1 LATEVTIPN
10 LGYTMTVAK
19 ILKWL
24 KSVGDPVQA
33 GEVLLE
39 IETDK
44 VNYGIESPAGGVV
57 KLILVQPGD
66 EVPVG
71 GLVAVV
77 GTADEIVDA
86 RHYAKKEAEKPI
98 REAVQPAR
106 PKEAASPGSP
116 PAEERRF
123 VSPLARR
130 MAREKGIDLSLV
142 TGSGSGGR
150 VKMADVEKYLG
161 GTREKK
167 IEGPLPPPQAPE
179 IAEVLPLT
187 TMRRRIA
194 QRLVQSFHEA
204 PHFNLCTEVDM
215 TEVKRALAVL
225 DEKGG
230 PDEGAKI
237 SINDIFIKAV
247 ALTLRGH
254 RRLNSRLNGDRIEIM
269 RRINVGLAVALEDGL
284 IVPAIEK
291 ADEKRLGQIARERK
305 DLTERA
311 RQGRLA
317 LGEIERGTFTVSNLG
332 MYDIVFFTSILNPP
346 QSGILSIG
354 KTMDRPVVRDGAVVI
369 RAILEMSL
377 AVDHRIVDGA
387 MGARFL
393 QDLKLGLENPVLLM

>member
-1 LATEVTIPN
+1 MAAEVTIPN

-24 KSVGDPVQA
+24 KSVGDPVKA
-33 GEVLLE
+33 GEILLE

-98 REAVQPAR
+98 PEAVQSAR
-106 PKEAASPGSP
+106 PKEAGSSGPP

-123 VSPLARR
+123 VSPLAKR

-142 TGSGSGGR
+142 SGSGYGGR
-150 VKMADVEKYLG
+150 VKMADVERYLG
-161 GTREKK
+161 GPKEKK
-167 IEGPLPPPQAPE
+167 IEGPLLPQPPE
-179 IAEVLPLT
+179 IAEVIPLT
-187 TMRRRIA
+187 TMRRKIA
-194 QRLVQSFHEA
+194 QRLAQSFHEA

-215 TEVKRALAVL
+215 TEVKRALAGL
-225 DEKGG
+225 GEKGG

-237 SINDIFIKAV
+237 SISDIFIKAV

-254 RRLNSRLNGDRIEIM
+254 PRLNSRLNGDRIEIM

-291 ADEKRLGQIARERK
+291 ADEKRLGQIAKERK

-317 LGEIERGTFTVSNLG
+317 LSEIERGTFTISNLG
-332 MYDIVFFTSILNPP
+332 MYDIIFFTSILNPP

-369 RAILEMSL
+369 RPILEMSL

-387 MGARFL
+387 MGANFL
-393 QDLKLGLENPVLLM
+393 QDLKLGLENSVLLM

>member
-1 LATEVTIPN
+1 VATEVTIPN

-24 KSVGDPVQA
+24 KSVGDPVKA
-33 GEVLLE
+33 GEILLE

-44 VNYGIESPAGGVV
+44 VNYGIESPASGVV
-57 KLILVQPGD
+57 KLILARPGD

-71 GLVAVV
+71 GLVAVL
-77 GTADEIVDA
+77 GMADEIVDA
-86 RHYAKKEAEKPI
+86 RHYAKKEAETPI
-98 REAVQPAR
+98 REAVPSAR
-106 PKEAASPGSP
+106 PKEAGSSGSP

-123 VSPLARR
+123 VSPLAKR

-142 TGSGSGGR
+142 SGSGSGGR
-150 VKMADVEKYLG
+150 VKMADVEKYLS
-161 GTREKK
+161 GTQEKK
-167 IEGPLPPPQAPE
+167 IEVPLPSGSPE
-179 IAEVLPLT
+179 IAEVIPLT

-215 TEVKRALAVL
+215 TEVGRALAGL
-225 DEKGG
+225 GEKGR

-247 ALTLRGH
+247 ALTLREH
-254 RRLNSRLNGDRIEIM
+254 PRLNSRLNGDRIEII

-291 ADEKRLGQIARERK
+291 ADEKRLGQIAKERK

-311 RQGRLA
+311 RQGRLT
-317 LGEIERGTFTVSNLG
+317 LSEIERGTFTLSNLG

-354 KTMDRPVVRDGAVVI
+354 KIMDRPVVRDGAVVI
-369 RAILEMSL
+369 RPILEMSL

-393 QDLKLGLENPVLLM
+393 QDLKLGLENPVLFM

>member
-1 LATEVTIPN
+1 MATEVTIPN

-24 KSVGDPVQA
+24 KSVGDPVKT
-33 GEVLLE
+33 GEILLE

-44 VNYGIESPAGGVV
+44 VNYGIESPASGVV

-77 GTADEIVDA
+77 GAADEAVDA
-86 RHYAKKEAEKPI
+86 RHYAKKEGEKPV
-98 REAVQPAR
+98 REAVQPAS
-106 PKEAASPGSP
+106 PKEAAPAGPPPGG
-116 PAEERRF
+116 ERRF
-123 VSPLARR
+123 VSPLAKR

-142 TGSGSGGR
+142 SGSGSGGR
-150 VKMADVEKYLG
+150 VKMADVEKYLSG
-161 GTREKK
+161 APEKK
-167 IEGPLPPPQAPE
+167 MEVPLPSGHPE
-179 IAEVLPLT
+179 IAEVIPMT

-215 TEVKRALAVL
+215 TEVGRALIGL
-225 DEKGG
+225 GEKGR

-247 ALTLRGH
+247 ALTLREH
-254 RRLNSRLNGDRIEIM
+254 PRLNARLNGDRIEIIK
-269 RRINVGLAVALEDGL
+269 RINVGLAVALEDGL

-311 RQGRLA
+311 RQGRLT
-317 LGEIERGTFTVSNLG
+317 LNEIERGTFTVSNLG

-346 QSGILSIG
+346 QSGILSVG
-354 KTMDRPVVRDGAVVI
+354 KIMDRPVVRDGAVVI
-369 RAILEMSL
+369 RPILEMSL

-393 QDLKLGLENPVLLM
+393 QDLKLGLENPVLFM

>member
-24 KSVGDPVQA
+24 KAVGDPVQS

-44 VNYGIESPAGGVV
+44 VNYGIESPASGVV

-71 GLVAVV
+71 GVVAVV
-77 GTADEIVDA
+77 GTADEVVDG
-86 RHYAKKEAEKPI
+86 RRYAKKGEEKPT

-106 PKEAASPGSP
+106 PKEAGPPGSP

-130 MAREKGIDLSLV
+130 MAREKGIDLSLL

-150 VKMADVEKYLG
+150 VKMADVEKFLSG
-161 GTREKK
+161 AKEKK
-167 IEGPLPPPQAPE
+167 IEGPLPPGAPE

-187 TMRRRIA
+187 TMRRKIA

-215 TEVKRALAVL
+215 TEVKRALAGL
-225 DEKGG
+225 GEKGG

-237 SINDIFIKAV
+237 SVNDIFIKAV

-254 RRLNSRLNGDRIEIM
+254 PRLNSRLNGDRIEIM
-269 RRINVGLAVALEDGL
+269 KRINVGLAVALEDGL

-317 LGEIERGTFTVSNLG
+317 LSEIERGTFTVSNLG

-354 KTMDRPVVRDGAVVI
+354 KTIDRPVVRDGAVVI
-369 RAILEMSL
+369 RPILEMSL

-393 QDLKLGLENPVLLM
+393 QDLKLGLENPVLFI